1 MPPLKYEQIAESLRR
16 RIADGEFGPG
26 DLLPSSRDLC
36 EQWDVSRATAV
47 KAMDILRADGLIV
60 PHQGRGFSVVQTA
73 LARPA
78 GGRRAGT
85 SRTSGGRP
93 FRRLGAPE
101 MLTPPSHV
109 ADALGLSAGVGA
121 LHRARLVLA
130 EDDTPMTYVTAWF
143 PPDIAAQ
150 CPRLAQKGP
159 IAEGTTHYVRRETGR
174 GPVLGVDETTV
185 RLATSAEADH
195 LGVKRPTAV
204 AVDLHT
210 AYDQDDRPLVC
221 EEGVTPSHL
230 WRRTDKYPMGPGT

>member
-36 EQWDVSRATAV
+36 EQWGVSRATAV
-47 KAMDILRADGLIV
+47 KAMDILRADGLVV
-60 PHQGRGFSVVQTA
+60 PHQGRGFSVVQTP

-85 SRTSGGRP
+85 SRASGGRP
-93 FRRLGAPE
+93 FRRLGVPE

-109 ADALGLSAGVGA
+109 ADALGLSAGVTA

-130 EDDTPMTYVTAWF
+130 DDNTPMTYVAAWF
-143 PPDIAAQ
+143 PPDIAEQ
-150 CPRLAQKGP
+150 CPRLAQLGP

-185 RLATSAEADH
+185 RLATSVEAGH
-195 LGVKRPTAV
+195 LQVRRPTAV
-204 AVDLHT
+204 AVDLHV
-210 AYDQDDRPLVC
+210 AYDQDGSPLVC

-230 WRRTDKYPMGPGT
+230 WRRSDKYPMGPGT